1 MPAAGGP
8 ATKIAHVSG
17 AFVFAA
23 ALLGLLA
30 AGPSSAQHAPRPQLD
45 GPVRI
50 EISSRL
56 IEFFD
61 SRDTTRRRF
70 GALEFRGGLELTSS
84 YKEFGGISSL
94 RVTADGER
102 FISVSDK
109 GRWLRGRF
117 IYRDGRLAGIT
128 DAEMAP
134 ILAVDGRPITARG
147 WYDSESLAE
156 DGGMLYVGLERVNR
170 ILRFDY
176 AKFGLLAKGQN
187 VTLPPEIARL
197 PNNRGMECLVAIPKP
212 LPGAG
217 TLIAIS
223 ERALDA
229 AGHIKGFLIGGP
241 HPGHFSVKRSDDF
254 DVTDC
259 AIGPAGD
266 LFVLERKFSWT
277 AGVALRVRMIPLANV
292 LPGATVDGKA
302 LILADMGYQI
312 DNMEGL
318 ALHRDKA
325 GDIVLTMVSDDNFSF
340 VQRTILLQF
349 TLVSE

>member
-1 MPAAGGP
+1 VTAARSIRAAV
-8 ATKIAHVSG
+8 AT
-17 AFVFAA
+17 A
-23 ALLGLLA
+23 ALAGLLA
-30 AGPSSAQHAPRPQLD
+30 TTSSAQNHTSRHTPLE

-50 EISSRL
+50 EITARP

-61 SRDTTRRRF
+61 SRDPTRRRF
-70 GALEFRGGLELTSS
+70 GALEFRGGLELSS
-84 YKEFGGISSL
+84 PYKEFGGISSL
-94 RVTADGER
+94 RIAPDGER

-109 GRWLRGRF
+109 GRWLRGRLV
-117 IYRDGRLAGIT
+117 YRDGRLAGIT

-134 ILAVDGRPITARG
+134 ILATDGRPITARG

-156 DGGMLYVGLERVNR
+156 DGAGTAYVGLERVNR
-170 ILRFDY
+170 VLRFDY
-176 AKFGLLAKGQN
+176 GRSGLLAKGQN

-197 PNNRGMECLVAIPKP
+197 PNNKGMECLVVIPKP

-229 AGHIKGFLIGGP
+229 AGNIKGFLITGPNPGG
-241 HPGHFSVKRSDDF
+241 FSVKRSDDF

-259 AIGPAGD
+259 AISAAGD
-266 LFVLERKFSWT
+266 LFILERRFSWA
-277 AGVALRVRMIPLANV
+277 AGVAMRVRMLPLMSV
-292 LPGATVDGKA
+292 VPGATVDGRQ
-302 LILADMGYQI
+302 LIFADMGYQI

-318 ALHRDKA
+318 AVHRDKA
-325 GDIVLTMVSDDNFSF
+325 GETVLTMVSDDNFSF

-349 TLVSE
+349 TLAGE